1 VSAAAA
7 AVVDKLEGKSLQ
19 EWAAAGEA
27 GEPRLFLVDYWPV
40 HDLLD
45 ILQEKSKDSDRV
57 MHAGRC
63 VLFR

>member
-1 VSAAAA
+1 
-7 AVVDKLEGKSLQ
+7 LQ

-40 HDLLD
+40 YNYLEEL
-45 ILQEKSKDSDRV
+45 EKANANAGRV